1 MSATTSTI
9 QTDWSFSVQVFLYL
23 QVLDVITTLLG
34 LRMGAGEA
42 SPFIRMLMTFGPVT
56 GLLGAKL
63 IGIALGAYCVAT
75 RRFRTIQIVN
85 YFFAALILWN
95 LANIMAL

>member
-1 MSATTSTI
+1 MNATTSAVE
-9 QTDWSFSVQVFLYL
+9 TDWSFSVQVFLYL

-63 IGIALGAYCVAT
+63 VGFALGAYCVAT

>member
-1 MSATTSTI
+1 MNATTTTM

-42 SPFIRMLMTFGPVT
+42 SPFIRMLMAFGPVT
-56 GLLGAKL
+56 GLLGAKF